1 VVRVLDAALCKA
13 DVTEV
18 DLVKDHSLQDIGVLL
33 KHSTLH
39 PLQQTLAAMQRQ
51 LRSVEE
57 ITASTSRPAK

>member
-1 VVRVLDAALCKA
+1 MLERADIHRVLKGLPHLEAVVRVLDAALCKA

-39 PLQQTLAAMQRQ
+39 P
-51 LRSVEE
+51 V
-57 ITASTSRPAK
+57 